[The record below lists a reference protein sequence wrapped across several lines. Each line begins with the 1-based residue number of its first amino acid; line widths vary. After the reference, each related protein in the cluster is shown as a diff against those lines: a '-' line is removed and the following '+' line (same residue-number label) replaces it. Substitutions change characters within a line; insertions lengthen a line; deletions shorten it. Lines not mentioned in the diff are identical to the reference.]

1 MEQRQR
7 LNVAYGVISGVVIL
21 CGIIYG
27 ALTGSVSTIN
37 SSFPAW
43 VYCFAYITPGI
54 CGIVAA
60 ATKNTCLYI
69 THLVLSLLTLCL
81 MAYVSYTA
89 ITLLSVF
96 STIDLCPD
104 RYFLTSERDT
114 CESTY
119 GTIVGILVILI
130 LAWLL
135 TLANCMMS
143 GILSNRRP
151 VRHT

>member
-7 LNVAYGVISGVVIL
+7 LNVANGVISGVVIL

-27 ALTGSVSTIN
+27 ALTGSVATIN
-37 SSFPAW
+37 LPFPAW
-43 VYCFAYITPGI
+43 VFCFAYITPGI
-54 CGIVAA
+54 FGIVAA

-81 MAYVSYTA
+81 MIYVSYTA
-89 ITLLSVF
+89 MILLPAF
-96 STIDLCPD
+96 SAINLCSD